1 MEAQLGHCSLAS
13 KDAGISFWIS
23 LAEEAGEGLRGRR
36 VRRLLGTTPSISRA
50 SLTVIEA
57 NLLFQPAVQEEEAE
71 LMREIMSS
79 DRAGALS
86 LAERGGMAAHA
97 AETRARSEKR
107 RTKRIFSDD
116 ADYSTQCNTATR
128 AFFRHGLSSAAQRRT
143 AATAALRVA
152 ACGAAGGGGFPNQIS
167 VV

>member
-1 MEAQLGHCSLAS
+1 VLRYQHEPHGPWSLTCLMEAQLGHCSLAS
-13 KDAGISFWIS
+13 KDAGISRGSS

-97 AETRARSEKR
+97 AATRARSER
-107 RTKRIFSDD
+107 RRRKHIFSDD
-116 ADYSTQCNTATR
+116 ADYSTQYNAATR
-128 AFFRHGLSSAAQRRT
+128 AFFRHGCRARRSYRK
-143 AATAALRVA
+143 A
-152 ACGAAGGGGFPNQIS
+152 
-167 VV
+167 